1 MHIILCISTRF
12 PNIYMD
18 SSIIIS
24 DNEKIF
30 TFNVCLPSGNAVSRS
45 DPADL

>member
-1 MHIILCISTRF
+1 MIFFAAFSRII
-12 PNIYMD
+12 YK
-18 SSIIIS
+18 IS